1 MTVSRSEEF
10 WQNVIDKYYQKYYGI
25 GAWHKQLIYEAQ
37 TSGRLFIPSGRYF
50 PITPDFTKRQPWPIT
65 VIKNYPVQGFGADL
79 VMLARLRASQLIRE
93 TVIEALLVS
102 TVHDSIVADTPS
114 KNVNTVA
121 KILKES
127 VETVPQYVKR
137 LWNYEFTLPLTCEI
151 QVGKNK
157 LDMVDYVVV

>member
-1 MTVSRSEEF
+1 
-10 WQNVIDKYYQKYYGI
+10 
-25 GAWHKQLIYEAQ
+25 
-37 TSGRLFIPSGRYF
+37 
-50 PITPDFTKRQPWPIT
+50 
-65 VIKNYPVQGFGADL
+65 
-79 VMLARLRASQLIRE
+79 MLARLRASQLIRE
-93 TVIEALLVS
+93 AGIEALLVS

-151 QVGKNK
+151 QIGRTKV
-157 LDMVDYVVV
+157 DMVDYVVV